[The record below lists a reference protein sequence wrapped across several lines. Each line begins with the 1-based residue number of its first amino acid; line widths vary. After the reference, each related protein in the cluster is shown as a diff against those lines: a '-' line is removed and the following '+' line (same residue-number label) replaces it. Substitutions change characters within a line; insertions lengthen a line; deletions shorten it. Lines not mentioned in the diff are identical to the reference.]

1 MLTQTDRF
9 HIVDSVLIIMFN
21 SRQNPRNFTAV
32 NNHGV
37 THREYLAY
45 PGDAGDINYNNMSV
59 DLATSL
65 ARAAAMEGPTQYYNT
80 LCRNNPEALKT
91 LLSNKRFGWPTNQY
105 TGFHVRL
112 VWQGCA

>member
-1 MLTQTDRF
+1 
-9 HIVDSVLIIMFN
+9 MFN

-105 TGFHVRL
+105 TGFHVRW